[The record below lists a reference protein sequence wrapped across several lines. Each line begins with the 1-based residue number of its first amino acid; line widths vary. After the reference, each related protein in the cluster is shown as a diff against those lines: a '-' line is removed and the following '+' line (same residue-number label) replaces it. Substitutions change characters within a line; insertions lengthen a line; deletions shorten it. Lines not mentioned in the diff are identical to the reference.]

1 MCATGRHLHGRYVQ
15 LCRHD
20 FFHFVSPYTLTVVNT
35 QKGHVLRVKFVCA
48 KCHKQTRIWSSSRIF
63 SGHYLVNQ
71 KYIPV
76 YYMCGYDH
84 GLLVRRLV
92 HAFTS
97 AGVLPSQ
104 YKRMSMFAEMG
115 VVGRGYIDQG

>member
-1 MCATGRHLHGRYVQ
+1 MVELKDFLWALSRQPKVHNCCLSNILLGMAYV
-15 LCRHD
+15 
-20 FFHFVSPYTLTVVNT
+20 
-35 QKGHVLRVKFVCA
+35 
-48 KCHKQTRIWSSSRIF
+48 
-63 SGHYLVNQ
+63 
-71 KYIPV
+71 
-76 YYMCGYDH
+76 
-84 GLLVRRLV
+84 RLV